1 MTERQPFAS
10 DPESDKEL
18 DRTLTDVLRTPPLD
32 AQALER
38 IRAVVENEWRASI
51 AAPRRSRAVRAW
63 GWASLSAAVVL
74 IALTTTWFA
83 RHAGTPQVFGSIS
96 RSDGDGDVR
105 RVGDPLRAGDTVR
118 THGPMLVRVAA
129 GGSLRIAADSTVD
142 ITSATEIRL
151 ERGKIY
157 VDLPPAPA
165 PAPATARLNVWTRA
179 GMIEHVGTGFEVLSD
194 DASVRIRV
202 REGRIRLHVASRA
215 SGNSND
221 VLADAGTELLAAPGG
236 GIVQRPVPTYGSDWV
251 WVASLA
257 PTYEIEGQPL
267 LNFLQ
272 WVSRELGRRL
282 EFGDS
287 AARDIAARTILHG
300 SIRDHEP
307 LDALANV
314 LATTSL
320 RYEILGDAIRVN
332 SDR

>member
-38 IRAVVENEWRASI
+38 IRVAVENEWRAST
-51 AAPRRSRAVRAW
+51 ASPRRSRAVRRW
-63 GWASLSAAVVL
+63 TSLSAAVVL
-74 IALTTTWFA
+74 LALTTTWFA
-83 RHAGTPQVFGSIS
+83 RHAGTPAVFGSIS
-96 RSDGDGDVR
+96 RSDGDGVDVR

-129 GGSLRIAADSTVD
+129 SGSLRIAADSTVD

-151 ERGKIY
+151 EHGKIY

-165 PAPATARLNVWTRA
+165 PARLNVWTRA

-202 REGRIRLHVASRA
+202 REGRIRLHAASRA
-215 SGNSND
+215 KGNSND

>member
-1 MTERQPFAS
+1 MAMTEREPFS
-10 DPESDKEL
+10 GDPGSDKEL
-18 DRTLTDVLRTPPLD
+18 DRALTDVLRTPPLD
-32 AQALER
+32 AQALAR
-38 IRAVVENEWRASI
+38 IRVVVEKEWRASTTLH
-51 AAPRRSRAVRAW
+51 RRSRAIRRW
-63 GWASLSAAVVL
+63 GWASLAAAVLV
-74 IALTTTWFA
+74 IAVTTAWFA
-83 RHAGTPQVFGSIS
+83 KFAGEPVVFGSIS
-96 RSDGDGDVR
+96 RSEVNGIGMRHAGDL
-105 RVGDPLRAGDTVR
+105 LRAGDTVR
-118 THGPMLVRVAA
+118 TQGPMLVLLAA
-129 GGSLRIAADSTVD
+129 GGSVRMAADSIVD

-157 VDLPPAPA
+157 VDLPPVPA
-165 PAPATARLNVWTRA
+165 AAARLNVWTHA

-194 DASVRIRV
+194 DSSVRIRV
-202 REGRIRLHVASRA
+202 REGRIRLKAVPGAA
-215 SGNSND
+215 GDSNV
-221 VLADAGTELLAAPGG
+221 VLAAAGTELLAVSGD
-236 GIVQRPVPTYGSDWV
+236 GIARRPVLTYGSDWG
-251 WVASLA
+251 WVANLA

-287 AARDIAARTILHG
+287 EARDIAARTILHG
-300 SIRDHEP
+300 SIRDHDP